1 MSDVRSRELL
11 TTALNITCM
20 RIGIIT
26 ADFVIHLA
34 AAYHQ
39 IRWVFFWFVCFSFL
53 FRLFSYLYFFFIF
66 LFFCTK
72 LISAV
77 FESCTRGV
85 SCLFEQI

>member
-1 MSDVRSRELL
+1 MSDVRSRERL
-11 TTALNITCM
+11 TTASNITCM
-20 RIGIIT
+20 CIGIT
-26 ADFVIHLA
+26 AAFVIHLA

-53 FRLFSYLYFFFIF
+53 FRLFSFLYFFFIF
-66 LFFCTK
+66 FIFCTK

-77 FESCTRGV
+77 FESRTRGV